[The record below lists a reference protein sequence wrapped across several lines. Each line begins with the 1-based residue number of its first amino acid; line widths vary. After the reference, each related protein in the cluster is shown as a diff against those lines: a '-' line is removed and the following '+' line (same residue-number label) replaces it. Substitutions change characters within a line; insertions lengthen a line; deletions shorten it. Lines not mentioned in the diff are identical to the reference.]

1 MPTSQVQEQPH
12 DVVSVVPPAGP
23 PASPA
28 PRATPRR
35 SVLAGPIVAVV
46 AVASA
51 LVATRIADLPLRD
64 PGWVTVRRL
73 TTAAGILLA
82 FVLLDAIVR
91 ARRPSPREIARVLRA
106 KWTRGRIAIVTL
118 AVLCFHV
125 TYLAYRNIKSV
136 APLLRPGD
144 VFDARLMDLER
155 SLFGGRDPGVLL
167 HDLLG
172 TGASAHALAWVYML
186 FFTFIPVVLAA
197 GLVFLPDL
205 RAGLRLATALS
216 VTWLLGA
223 GSYLVLPSIG
233 PFHWDP
239 AAFASLPVTPVR
251 ELQDTLIAQ
260 RGLFLGNPGAP
271 GAAQSIG
278 AFASLH
284 TAICATALFGAHVLR
299 APRIVTALLWVMAV
313 LTVVATVYFGWHY
326 LLDDVGGVVIAVL
339 ALTVARLLDG
349 FRPRARCAA

>member
-1 MPTSQVQEQPH
+1 
-12 DVVSVVPPAGP
+12 
-23 PASPA
+23 
-28 PRATPRR
+28 
-35 SVLAGPIVAVV
+35 VAVV
-46 AVASA
+46 AVVSA
-51 LVATRIADLPLRD
+51 AVATGIAGVPLRD

-73 TTAAGILLA
+73 TTAVMFLLG
-82 FVLLDAIVR
+82 FVLLDAVVR
-91 ARRPSPREIARVLRA
+91 ARRPSPWRIVRALRA
-106 KWTRGRIAIVTL
+106 KWTRQRIAIVAL

-155 SLFGGRDPGVLL
+155 SLFGGRDPGLLL

-172 TGASAHALAWVYML
+172 TGASAHGLAWIYML
-186 FFTFIPVVLAA
+186 FFTFIPVVLVG

-205 RAGLRLATALS
+205 RAGLHLATALS
-216 VTWLLGA
+216 LTWLLGA

-239 AAFASLPVTPVR
+239 AAFASLPITPVR
-251 ELQDTLIAQ
+251 ELQDALISQ
-260 RGLFLGNPGAP
+260 RGLFLGNPSAP

-284 TAICATALFGAHVLR
+284 TAICATALFAAHTLR
-299 APRIVTALLWVMAV
+299 APRIVTALVWAMAV
-313 LTVVATVYFGWHY
+313 LTVIATVYFGWHY
-326 LLDDVGGVVIAVL
+326 LVDDVGGIVIAVL
-339 ALTVARLLDG
+339 AVVIARLLDG
-349 FRPRARCAA
+349 FRPPARCA

>member
-1 MPTSQVQEQPH
+1 VPTPQVQEHPS
-12 DVVSVVPPAGP
+12 DLVPAAPPAGGA
-23 PASPA
+23 ASA
-28 PRATPRR
+28 PSRATPLR
-35 SVLAGPIVAVV
+35 SVLAGPVVAVV
-46 AVASA
+46 AMASA
-51 LVATRIADLPLRD
+51 AVATGIAGVPLRD

-73 TTAAGILLA
+73 STAVVIVLA
-82 FVLLDAIVR
+82 FVLVDAVVR
-91 ARRPSPREIARVLRA
+91 ARRPSPRAIGRALRA
-106 KWTRGRIAIVTL
+106 RWTRHRIAAVAL
-118 AVLCFHV
+118 ALLCFHV

-172 TGASAHALAWVYML
+172 TGASAHALSGVYML

-197 GLVFLPDL
+197 GLVFAPDL
-205 RAGLRLATALS
+205 RAGLHLATALS
-216 VTWLLGA
+216 LTWLLGA
-223 GSYLVLPSIG
+223 GSYLILPSIG

-239 AAFASLPVTPVR
+239 AAFASLPITPVR
-251 ELQDTLIAQ
+251 ELQDALISQ
-260 RGLFLGNPGAP
+260 RGLFLGNPDAP

-284 TAICATALFGAHVLR
+284 TAICVTALFGAHVLR
-299 APRIVTALLWVMAV
+299 APRILTALLWVMAI

-326 LLDDVGGVVIAVL
+326 LLDDIGGIVIAML
-339 ALTVARLLDG
+339 ALAIARALDG
-349 FRPRARCAA
+349 FRPPARCAA